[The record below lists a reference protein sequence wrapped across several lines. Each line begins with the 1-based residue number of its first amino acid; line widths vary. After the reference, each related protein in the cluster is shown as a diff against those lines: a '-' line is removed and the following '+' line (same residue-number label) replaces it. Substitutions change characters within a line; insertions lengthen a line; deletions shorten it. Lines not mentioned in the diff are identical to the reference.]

1 MNYIMIGIVRYL
13 DPSFLKLSFKIINMD
28 SLEISPKIMEDLMLL
43 SQMFYV
49 GCYLILSFI

>member
-1 MNYIMIGIVRYL
+1 MNYIMINIVRYL
-13 DPSFLKLSFKIINMD
+13 GSSFLKLSFKIISMD

-49 GCYLILSFI
+49 GCYL